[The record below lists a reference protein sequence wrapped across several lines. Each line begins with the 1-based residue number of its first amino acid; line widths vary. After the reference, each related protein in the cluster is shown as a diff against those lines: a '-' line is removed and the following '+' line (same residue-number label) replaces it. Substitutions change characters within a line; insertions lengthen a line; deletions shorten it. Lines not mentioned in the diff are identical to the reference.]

1 MHFYFALS
9 TDKGVFREP
18 SSTFGRMR
26 TSVDEERILHTVLLM
41 RTTILLADDL
51 AERFREAAR
60 ARGQSLSAFLAEAGR
75 NALKNEPSGGSNEF
89 TLVTYGSG
97 GTRPGVNL
105 DRTGELMAAEDEN
118 RYGK

>member
-1 MHFYFALS
+1 MNGW
-9 TDKGVFREP
+9 TI
-18 SSTFGRMR
+18 GR
-26 TSVDEERILHTVLLM
+26 TGTTIDEEREERIFHRVLPM
-41 RTTILLADDL
+41 RTPILLADDL

-105 DRTGELMAAEDEN
+105 DRAGELMTAENED